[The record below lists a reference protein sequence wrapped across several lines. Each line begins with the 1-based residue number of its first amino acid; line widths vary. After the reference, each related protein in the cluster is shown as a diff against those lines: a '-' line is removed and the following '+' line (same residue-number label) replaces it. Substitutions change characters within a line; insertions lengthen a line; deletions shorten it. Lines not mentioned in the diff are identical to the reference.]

1 MVQVDRKEVC
11 DFLNEK
17 ADTITLF
24 VQKHEGLE
32 NVENVSFMA
41 QGTKAYCT
49 LKWKTSNG
57 RTRFVPYITFRD
69 VFRKLGIE
77 LHRDDV
83 NHDDIDLTT
92 YEVLFFEARSVT
104 VWRVYP
110 VTKAE
115 AALRCL
121 PPMFASNSRGE
132 IDEEWLI
139 AENIEQQSI
148 CIADEEHQ
156 SDQEH
161 GCEYDWDIHTDIIE
175 F

>member
-1 MVQVDRKEVC
+1 MLQVDRKEVC

-49 LKWKTSNG
+49 LKWKASNG

-104 VWRVYP
+104 VWRSYT

-121 PPMFASNSRGE
+121 PPSLLPEFNSE
-132 IDEEWLI
+132 IDDEWLI
-139 AENIEQQSI
+139 NDNIEQQMR
-148 CIADEEHQ
+148 CITDEEHEA
-156 SDQEH
+156 DQVW
-161 GCEYDWDIHTDIIE
+161 GCEYDHMFNDQIVE

>member
-24 VQKHEGLE
+24 VQKHGYQKI
-32 NVENVSFMA
+32 ENVSFMA
-41 QGTKAYCT
+41 QGTKAYCM
-49 LKWKTSNG
+49 LKIEGFPEKLPFWLFKEL
-57 RTRFVPYITFRD
+57 RD
-69 VFRKLGIE
+69 IFRKLGVE
-77 LHRDDV
+77 LHDD
-83 NHDDIDLTT
+83 DTSQDEDLLM

-104 VWRVYP
+104 VWRSYT

-121 PPMFASNSRGE
+121 PPMFASNPRGE
-132 IDEEWLI
+132 IDDEWLI

-156 SDQEH
+156 EDQEH
-161 GCEYDWDIHTDIIE
+161 GYEYDYMFDNQIIE

>member
-24 VQKHEGLE
+24 VQKHGFE
-32 NVENVSFMA
+32 NISNVCFMA

-49 LKWKTSNG
+49 LKWNGTSAG
-57 RTRFVPYITFRD
+57 LRILQFRELRD
-69 VFRKLGIE
+69 IFRKLGVE
-77 LHRDDV
+77 LND
-83 NHDDIDLTT
+83 DDISQDGDLRM

-104 VWRVYP
+104 VWRSYT
-110 VTKAE
+110 VTKVE

-121 PPMFASNSRGE
+121 PPSLLPEFNSE
-132 IDEEWLI
+132 IDDEWLSND
-139 AENIEQQSI
+139 NIEQQSI

-156 SDQEH
+156 EDQEH
-161 GCEYDWDIHTDIIE
+161 GCEYDYMFDDQIVE

>member
-49 LKWKTSNG
+49 LKWKGSAAGLTG
-57 RTRFVPYITFRD
+57 MQFRTFRD
-69 VFRKLGIE
+69 AFRKLGVE
-77 LHRDDV
+77 LHYDDTSQ
-83 NHDDIDLTT
+83 DEDLLM
-92 YEVLFFEARSVT
+92 YEVVFFEARSVT
-104 VWRVYP
+104 VWRSYT
-110 VTKAE
+110 VTKVE

>member
-49 LKWKTSNG
+49 LKWKGSAAGLTG
-57 RTRFVPYITFRD
+57 MQFRTFRD
-69 VFRKLGIE
+69 AFRKLGVE
-77 LHRDDV
+77 LHYDDTSQ
-83 NHDDIDLTT
+83 DEDLLM
-92 YEVLFFEARSVT
+92 YEVVFFEARSVT
-104 VWRVYP
+104 VWRSYT
-110 VTKAE
+110 VTKVE

-121 PPMFASNSRGE
+121 PPMFASNPRGE
-132 IDEEWLI
+132 IDDEWLI
-139 AENIEQQSI
+139 VENIEQQSI

-156 SDQEH
+156 EDQEH
-161 GCEYDWDIHTDIIE
+161 GCEYIWDVHTDIIE

>member
-1 MVQVDRKEVC
+1 MVQVERKEVC
-11 DFLNEK
+11 DFLNER

-49 LKWKTSNG
+49 LKWKGSPAGLTG
-57 RTRFVPYITFRD
+57 IQFRTFRD
-69 VFRKLGIE
+69 VFRKLGVE
-77 LHRDDV
+77 LHYDDTSQ
-83 NHDDIDLTT
+83 DEDLLM
-92 YEVLFFEARSVT
+92 YEVLFFEAVNVT
-104 VWRVYP
+104 VWRAYT

-121 PPMFASNSRGE
+121 PPSLLPEFNSE
-132 IDEEWLI
+132 IDDEWLSND
-139 AENIEQQSI
+139 NIELQMR
-148 CIADEEHQ
+148 CITDEEHEA
-156 SDQEH
+156 DQVW
-161 GCEYDWDIHTDIIE
+161 GCEYDHMFNDQIVE

>member
-1 MVQVDRKEVC
+1 MVQVERKEVC

-49 LKWKTSNG
+49 LKWNG
-57 RTRFVPYITFRD
+57 SAAGLTGIQFRTLRD
-69 VFRKLGIE
+69 AFRKLGVE
-77 LHRDDV
+77 LHYDDKSQDV
-83 NHDDIDLTT
+83 DWLT

-104 VWRVYP
+104 VWRSYT

-121 PPMFASNSRGE
+121 PPTFSMNPRIE

-156 SDQEH
+156 LDQEH
-161 GCEYDWDIHTDIIE
+161 GCEYDWNIHTDIIE

>member
-24 VQKHEGLE
+24 VQKHKGLE
-32 NVENVSFMA
+32 NVENVSFIA

-49 LKWKTSNG
+49 LKWDGSTAGLSPMI
-57 RTRFVPYITFRD
+57 FSVLRD
-69 VFRKLGIE
+69 VFRKLGVE
-77 LHRDDV
+77 LHDDDTSQDV
-83 NHDDIDLTT
+83 DLLM

-110 VTKAE
+110 VTKVE

-121 PPMFASNSRGE
+121 PPTFSMNPRIE

>member
-41 QGTKAYCT
+41 QGTKAYCYIT
-49 LKWKTSNG
+49 LTSSG
-57 RTRFVPYITFRD
+57 RTFRPKTLSD
-69 VFRKLGIE
+69 VLHKLGIVIWE
-77 LHRDDV
+77 EMHEEEEGYMFE
-83 NHDDIDLTT
+83 I
-92 YEVLFFEARSVT
+92 LFFEAVNVT
-104 VWRVYP
+104 VWRSYT

-115 AALRCL
+115 AALRCIDDI
-121 PPMFASNSRGE
+121 GE
-132 IDEEWLI
+132 VNDKYNVELRMRI
-139 AENIEQQSI
+139 
-148 CIADEEHQ
+148 IADEEHEE
-156 SDQEH
+156 DQVL
-161 GCEYDWDIHTDIIE
+161 GCEYGHMFNDQIVE